1 MLPGRIAPSG
11 VRLAG
16 AGGFVILRA
25 AKVTRE
31 ARARQAGQ
39 TAKASALGPGLV
51 LPGGPAPGSGF
62 FDLLTGSGGGGA
74 TLMVFGLLGILAVK
88 LLPIP
93 RGTQALRLPGVT
105 WRPSE
110 YVPPIEQPG

>member
-1 MLPGRIAPSG
+1 MLPGHVAPG
-11 VRLAG
+11 GIHLATT
-16 AGGFVILRA
+16 GGFVFLRTG
-25 AKVTRE
+25 KTMRE
-31 ARARQAGQ
+31 ARARQKGE
-39 TAKASALGPGLV
+39 TAKASSLRPGLV

-88 LLPIP
+88 LLPVP
-93 RGTQALRLPGVT
+93 RSTQALRLPAVT